1 LSKIS
6 LIGAGNIGGEL
17 ASLIAS
23 KSLGDVVLIDVI
35 DGLAKGKAL
44 DLGQSG
50 AVRNFICSI
59 SGGSSL
65 SKIKNSDVIVVTAGI
80 SRKPGMSRD
89 DLISTNLEIMK
100 NIGEAIKIYSP
111 NSFIVCVTNPLDAMA
126 WVLKKTSGIKKNMIV
141 GMAGILDSARFK
153 FFLSKALNVT
163 QEDIQT
169 MVLGGHGDTMVPL
182 LNYTKISGIPILE
195 YIKQN
200 NIKKKIVD
208 DIIERTRNGGGEVVS
223 LLKTGSAF
231 YAPAISACEIVES
244 FLRNKKKLVP
254 CSTYLTGE
262 YGVKNLFVGVPV
274 VIGNKGIEKVIKVEF
289 NTEEKNQFK
298 KSVKSVDILTNLCQ
312 KLLIKSNF

>member
-1 LSKIS
+1 MAKIS

-23 KSLGDVVLIDVI
+23 KSLGDIVLVDVI

-50 AVRNFICSI
+50 AVRNFNCSI
-59 SGGSSL
+59 SGGRSL

-100 NIGEAIKIYSP
+100 NIGKAIKIYSP
-111 NSFIVCVTNPLDAMA
+111 NAFIICVTNPLDAMA

-153 FFLSKALNVT
+153 FFLSKALNVS

-182 LNYTKISGIPILE
+182 MNYTKISAVPILE

-200 NIKKKIVD
+200 NIKKKTVD
-208 DIIERTRNGGGEVVS
+208 DIVVRTRNGGGEVVS

-244 FLRNKKKLVP
+244 FLKNKKKLVP

-274 VIGNKGIEKVIKVEF
+274 IIGNKGIEKVIKVEF
-289 NTEEKNQFK
+289 SAEEKYQFK
-298 KSVKSVDILTNLCQ
+298 KSVKSVDILTKLCQ
-312 KLLIKSNF
+312 KLLIKSNI

>member
-1 LSKIS
+1 MAKIS

-23 KSLGDVVLIDVI
+23 KSLGDIVLIDVI

-50 AVRNFICSI
+50 AVRNFSCSI
-59 SGGSSL
+59 SGGRSL

-100 NIGEAIKIYSP
+100 NIGKAIKINSP
-111 NSFIVCVTNPLDAMA
+111 NAFIICVTNPLDAMA

-153 FFLSKALNVT
+153 FFLSKALNVS

-182 LNYTKISGIPILE
+182 MNYTKISAVPILE

-200 NIKKKIVD
+200 NIKKKTVD
-208 DIIERTRNGGGEVVS
+208 DIIVRTRNGGGEVVS

-244 FLRNKKKLVP
+244 FLKNKKKLVP

-274 VIGNKGIEKVIKVEF
+274 IIGNKGIEKVIKVEF
-289 NTEEKNQFK
+289 SAEEKYQFK
-298 KSVKSVDILTNLCQ
+298 KSVKSVDILTKLCQ
-312 KLLIKSNF
+312 KLLIRSNI

>member
-1 LSKIS
+1 MAKIS

-23 KSLGDVVLIDVI
+23 KSLGDIVLVDVI

-50 AVRNFICSI
+50 AVRNFSCSI
-59 SGGSSL
+59 SGGRSL

-100 NIGEAIKIYSP
+100 SIGKAVKIYSP
-111 NSFIVCVTNPLDAMA
+111 NAFIICVTNPLDAMA
-126 WVLKKTSGIKKNMIV
+126 WVLKKISGIKKNMIV

-153 FFLSKALNVT
+153 FFLSKALNVS

-182 LNYTKISGIPILE
+182 MNYTKISAVPILE

-200 NIKKKIVD
+200 NIKKKTID
-208 DIIERTRNGGGEVVS
+208 DIVVRTRNGGGEVVS

-244 FLRNKKKLVP
+244 FLKNKKKLVP

-274 VIGNKGIEKVIKVEF
+274 IIGNKGIEKVIKVEF
-289 NTEEKNQFK
+289 SAEEKYQFK
-298 KSVKSVDILTNLCQ
+298 KSVKSVDNLTNLCQ
-312 KLLIKSNF
+312 KLLFKSNI

>member
-1 LSKIS
+1 MAKIS

-23 KSLGDVVLIDVI
+23 KSLGDIVLVDVI

-50 AVRNFICSI
+50 AVRNFSCSI
-59 SGGSSL
+59 SGGRSL

-100 NIGEAIKIYSP
+100 NIGKAVKIYSP
-111 NSFIVCVTNPLDAMA
+111 NAFIICVTNPLDAMA
-126 WVLKKTSGIKKNMIV
+126 WVLKKISGIKKNMIV

-153 FFLSKALNVT
+153 FFLSKALNVS

-182 LNYTKISGIPILE
+182 MNYTKISAVPILE

-200 NIKKKIVD
+200 NIKKKTVD
-208 DIIERTRNGGGEVVS
+208 DIVVRTRNGGGEVVS

-244 FLRNKKKLVP
+244 FLKNKKKLVP

-274 VIGNKGIEKVIKVEF
+274 IIGNKGIEKVIKVEF
-289 NTEEKNQFK
+289 SAEEKYQFK
-298 KSVKSVDILTNLCQ
+298 KSVKSVDNLTNLCQ
-312 KLLIKSNF
+312 KLLIKSNI

>member
-1 LSKIS
+1 MAKIS

-23 KSLGDVVLIDVI
+23 KSLGDIVLVDVI

-50 AVRNFICSI
+50 AVRNFSCSI
-59 SGGSSL
+59 SGGRSL

-100 NIGEAIKIYSP
+100 NIGKAIKINSP
-111 NSFIVCVTNPLDAMA
+111 NAFIICVTNPLDAMA

-153 FFLSKALNVT
+153 FFLSKALNVS

-182 LNYTKISGIPILE
+182 MNYTKISAVPILE

-200 NIKKKIVD
+200 NIKKKTVD
-208 DIIERTRNGGGEVVS
+208 DIVVRTRNGGGEVVS

-244 FLRNKKKLVP
+244 FLKNKKKLVP

-274 VIGNKGIEKVIKVEF
+274 IIGNKGIEKVIKVEF
-289 NTEEKNQFK
+289 SAEEKYQFK

-312 KLLIKSNF
+312 KLLFKGDI

>member
-1 LSKIS
+1 MAKIS

-23 KSLGDVVLIDVI
+23 KSLGDIVLVDVI

-50 AVRNFICSI
+50 AVRNFSCSI
-59 SGGSSL
+59 SGGRSL

-100 NIGEAIKIYSP
+100 DIGKAIKIYSP
-111 NSFIVCVTNPLDAMA
+111 NAFIICVTNPLDAMA

-153 FFLSKALNVT
+153 FFLSKALNVS

-182 LNYTKISGIPILE
+182 MNYTKISAVPILE

-200 NIKKKIVD
+200 NIKKKTVD
-208 DIIERTRNGGGEVVS
+208 DIVVRTRNGGGEVVS

-244 FLRNKKKLVP
+244 FLKNKKKLVP

-274 VIGNKGIEKVIKVEF
+274 IIGNKGIEKVIKVEF
-289 NTEEKNQFK
+289 SAEEKYQFK

-312 KLLIKSNF
+312 KLLFKGDI

>member
-1 LSKIS
+1 MAKIS

-23 KSLGDVVLIDVI
+23 KSLGDIVLVDII

-50 AVRNFICSI
+50 AVRNFSCSI
-59 SGGSSL
+59 SGGRSL

-80 SRKPGMSRD
+80 CRKPGMSRD

-100 NIGEAIKIYSP
+100 NIGKAIKIYSP
-111 NSFIVCVTNPLDAMA
+111 NAFIICVTNPLDAMA

-153 FFLSKALNVT
+153 FFLSKALNVS

-182 LNYTKISGIPILE
+182 MNYTKISAVPILE

-200 NIKKKIVD
+200 NIKKKTVD
-208 DIIERTRNGGGEVVS
+208 DIVVRTRNGGGEVVS

-244 FLRNKKKLVP
+244 FLKNKKKLVP

-274 VIGNKGIEKVIKVEF
+274 IIGNKGIEKVIKVEF
-289 NTEEKNQFK
+289 SAEEKYQFK

-312 KLLIKSNF
+312 KLLFKDDI

>member
-1 LSKIS
+1 MAKIS

-23 KSLGDVVLIDVI
+23 KSLGDIVLIDVI

-50 AVRNFICSI
+50 AVRNFNCSI
-59 SGGSSL
+59 SGGRSL

-100 NIGEAIKIYSP
+100 NIGKAIKINSP
-111 NSFIVCVTNPLDAMA
+111 NAFIICVTNPLDAMA

-153 FFLSKALNVT
+153 FFLSKALNVS

-182 LNYTKISGIPILE
+182 MNYTKISAVPILE

-200 NIKKKIVD
+200 NIKKKTVD
-208 DIIERTRNGGGEVVS
+208 DIIVRTRNGGGEVVS

-244 FLRNKKKLVP
+244 FLKNKKKLVP

-274 VIGNKGIEKVIKVEF
+274 IIGNKGIEKVIKVEF
-289 NTEEKNQFK
+289 SAEEKYQFK
-298 KSVKSVDILTNLCQ
+298 KSVKSVDILTKLCQ
-312 KLLIKSNF
+312 KLLIKSNI

>member
-1 LSKIS
+1 MAKIS

-23 KSLGDVVLIDVI
+23 KSLGDIVLVDII

-50 AVRNFICSI
+50 AVRNFSCSI
-59 SGGSSL
+59 SGGRSL

-100 NIGEAIKIYSP
+100 NIGKAIKIYSP
-111 NSFIVCVTNPLDAMA
+111 NAFIICVTNPLDAMA

-153 FFLSKALNVT
+153 FFLSKALNVS

-182 LNYTKISGIPILE
+182 MNYTKISAVPILE

-200 NIKKKIVD
+200 NIKKKTVD
-208 DIIERTRNGGGEVVS
+208 DIVVRTRNGGGEVVS

-244 FLRNKKKLVP
+244 FLKNKKKLVP

-274 VIGNKGIEKVIKVEF
+274 IIGNKGIEKVIKVEF
-289 NTEEKNQFK
+289 SAEEKYQFK

-312 KLLIKSNF
+312 KLLFKGDI

>member
-1 LSKIS
+1 MAKIS

-23 KSLGDVVLIDVI
+23 KSLGDIVLVDVI

-50 AVRNFICSI
+50 AVRNFSCSI
-59 SGGSSL
+59 SGGRSL

-100 NIGEAIKIYSP
+100 SIGKAIKIYSP
-111 NSFIVCVTNPLDAMA
+111 NAFIICVTNPLDAMA
-126 WVLKKTSGIKKNMIV
+126 WVLKKISGIKKNMIV

-153 FFLSKALNVT
+153 FFLSKALNVS

-182 LNYTKISGIPILE
+182 MNYTKISAVPILE

-200 NIKKKIVD
+200 NIKKKTVD
-208 DIIERTRNGGGEVVS
+208 DIIVRTRNGGGEVVS

-244 FLRNKKKLVP
+244 FLKNKKKLVP

-274 VIGNKGIEKVIKVEF
+274 IIGNKGIEKVIKVEF
-289 NTEEKNQFK
+289 SAEEKYQFK
-298 KSVKSVDILTNLCQ
+298 KSVKSVDILTKLCQ
-312 KLLIKSNF
+312 KLLIKSNI

>member
-1 LSKIS
+1 MAKIS

-23 KSLGDVVLIDVI
+23 KSLGDIVLVDVI
-35 DGLAKGKAL
+35 DGLAEGKAL

-50 AVRNFICSI
+50 AVRNFSCSI
-59 SGGSSL
+59 SGGKSL

-100 NIGEAIKIYSP
+100 NIGKAIKIYSP
-111 NSFIVCVTNPLDAMA
+111 NAFIICVTNPLDAMA

-153 FFLSKALNVT
+153 FFLSKALNVS

-182 LNYTKISGIPILE
+182 MNYTKISAVPILE

-200 NIKKKIVD
+200 NIKKKTVD
-208 DIIERTRNGGGEVVS
+208 DIIVRTRNGGGEVVS

-244 FLRNKKKLVP
+244 FLKNKRKLVP

-274 VIGNKGIEKVIKVEF
+274 IIGNKGIEKVIKVEF
-289 NTEEKNQFK
+289 SAEEKYQFK

-312 KLLIKSNF
+312 KLLFKSNI

>member
-1 LSKIS
+1 MAKIS

-23 KSLGDVVLIDVI
+23 KSLGDIVLVDII
-35 DGLAKGKAL
+35 EGLAKGKAL

-50 AVRNFICSI
+50 AVRNFSCSI
-59 SGGSSL
+59 SGGRSL

-100 NIGEAIKIYSP
+100 NIGKAIKINSP
-111 NSFIVCVTNPLDAMA
+111 NAFIICVTNPLDAMA

-153 FFLSKALNVT
+153 FFLSKALNVS

-182 LNYTKISGIPILE
+182 MNYTKISAVPILE

-200 NIKKKIVD
+200 NIKKKTVD
-208 DIIERTRNGGGEVVS
+208 DIIVRTRNGGGEVVS

-244 FLRNKKKLVP
+244 FLKNKKKLVP

-274 VIGNKGIEKVIKVEF
+274 IIGNKGIEKVIKVEF
-289 NTEEKNQFK
+289 SAEEKYQFK
-298 KSVKSVDILTNLCQ
+298 KSVKSVDILTKLCQ
-312 KLLIKSNF
+312 

>member
-1 LSKIS
+1 MAKIS

-23 KSLGDVVLIDVI
+23 KSLGDIVLIDVI

-50 AVRNFICSI
+50 AVRNFNCSI
-59 SGGSSL
+59 SGGRSL

-100 NIGEAIKIYSP
+100 NIGKAIKIYSP
-111 NSFIVCVTNPLDAMA
+111 NAFIICVTNPLDAMA
-126 WVLKKTSGIKKNMIV
+126 WVLKKISGIKKNMIV

-153 FFLSKALNVT
+153 FFLSKALNVS

-182 LNYTKISGIPILE
+182 MNYTKSSAVPILE

-200 NIKKKIVD
+200 NIKKKTVD
-208 DIIERTRNGGGEVVS
+208 DIVVRTRNGGGEVVS

-244 FLRNKKKLVP
+244 FLKNKKKLVP

-274 VIGNKGIEKVIKVEF
+274 IIGNKGIEKVIKVEF
-289 NTEEKNQFK
+289 SAEEKYQFK

-312 KLLIKSNF
+312 KLLIKSNI

>member
-1 LSKIS
+1 MAKIS

-23 KSLGDVVLIDVI
+23 KSLGDIVLIDVI

-50 AVRNFICSI
+50 AVRNFNCSI
-59 SGGSSL
+59 SGGRSL

-100 NIGEAIKIYSP
+100 NIGKAIKIYSP
-111 NSFIVCVTNPLDAMA
+111 NAFIICVTNPLDAMA
-126 WVLKKTSGIKKNMIV
+126 WVLKKISGIKKNMIV

-153 FFLSKALNVT
+153 FFLSKALNVS

-182 LNYTKISGIPILE
+182 MNYTKISAVPILE

-200 NIKKKIVD
+200 NIKKKTVD
-208 DIIERTRNGGGEVVS
+208 DIVVRTRNGGGEVVS

-244 FLRNKKKLVP
+244 FLKNKKKLVP

-274 VIGNKGIEKVIKVEF
+274 IIGNKGIEKVIKVEF
-289 NTEEKNQFK
+289 SAEEKYQFK

-312 KLLIKSNF
+312 KLLIKSNI

>member
-1 LSKIS
+1 MAKIS

-23 KSLGDVVLIDVI
+23 KSLGDIVLVDII

-50 AVRNFICSI
+50 AVRNFSCSI
-59 SGGSSL
+59 SGGRSL

-100 NIGEAIKIYSP
+100 NIGKAIKIYSP
-111 NSFIVCVTNPLDAMA
+111 NAFIICVTNPLDAMA

-153 FFLSKALNVT
+153 FFLSKALNVS

-182 LNYTKISGIPILE
+182 MNYTKISAVPILE

-200 NIKKKIVD
+200 NIKKKTVD
-208 DIIERTRNGGGEVVS
+208 DIIVRTRNGGGEVVS

-244 FLRNKKKLVP
+244 FLKNKKKLVP

-274 VIGNKGIEKVIKVEF
+274 IIGNKGIEKVIKVEF
-289 NTEEKNQFK
+289 SAEEKYQFK

-312 KLLIKSNF
+312 KLLIKSNI

>member
-1 LSKIS
+1 MAKIS

-23 KSLGDVVLIDVI
+23 KSLGDIVLIDVI

-50 AVRNFICSI
+50 AVRNFSCSI
-59 SGGSSL
+59 SGGRSL

-100 NIGEAIKIYSP
+100 NIGKAIKINSP
-111 NSFIVCVTNPLDAMA
+111 NAFIICVTNPLDAMA
-126 WVLKKTSGIKKNMIV
+126 WVLKKTSGVKKNMIV

-153 FFLSKALNVT
+153 FFLSKALNVS

-182 LNYTKISGIPILE
+182 MNYTKISAVPILE

-200 NIKKKIVD
+200 NIKKKTVD
-208 DIIERTRNGGGEVVS
+208 DIIVRTRNGGGEVVS

-244 FLRNKKKLVP
+244 FLKNKKKLVP

-274 VIGNKGIEKVIKVEF
+274 IIGNKGIEKVIKVEF
-289 NTEEKNQFK
+289 SAEEKYQFK
-298 KSVKSVDILTNLCQ
+298 KSVKSVDILTKLCQ
-312 KLLIKSNF
+312 KLLIKSNI

>member
-1 LSKIS
+1 MAKIS

-23 KSLGDVVLIDVI
+23 KSLGDIVLVDII
-35 DGLAKGKAL
+35 EGLAKGKAL

-50 AVRNFICSI
+50 AVRNFSCSI
-59 SGGSSL
+59 SGGRSL

-100 NIGEAIKIYSP
+100 NIGKAIKINSP
-111 NSFIVCVTNPLDAMA
+111 NAFIICVTNPLDAMA

-153 FFLSKALNVT
+153 FFLSKALNVS

-182 LNYTKISGIPILE
+182 MNYTKISAVPILE

-200 NIKKKIVD
+200 NIKKKTVD
-208 DIIERTRNGGGEVVS
+208 DIIVRTRNGGGEVVS

-244 FLRNKKKLVP
+244 FLKNKKKLVP

-274 VIGNKGIEKVIKVEF
+274 IIGNKGIEKVIKVKF
-289 NTEEKNQFK
+289 SDEEKYQFK

-312 KLLIKSNF
+312 KLLFKSNI

>member
-1 LSKIS
+1 MAKIS

-23 KSLGDVVLIDVI
+23 KSLGDIVLVDVI

-50 AVRNFICSI
+50 AVRNFSCSI
-59 SGGSSL
+59 SGGRSL

-100 NIGEAIKIYSP
+100 NIGKAIKIYSP
-111 NSFIVCVTNPLDAMA
+111 NAFIICVTNPLDAMA
-126 WVLKKTSGIKKNMIV
+126 WVLKKISGIKKNMIV

-153 FFLSKALNVT
+153 FFLSKALNVS

-182 LNYTKISGIPILE
+182 MNYTKISAVPILE

-200 NIKKKIVD
+200 NIKKKTVD
-208 DIIERTRNGGGEVVS
+208 DIVVRTRNGGGEVVS

-244 FLRNKKKLVP
+244 FLKNKKKLVP

-274 VIGNKGIEKVIKVEF
+274 IIGNKGIEKVIKVEF
-289 NTEEKNQFK
+289 SAEEKYQFK

-312 KLLIKSNF
+312 KLLIKSNI

>member
-1 LSKIS
+1 MAKIS

-23 KSLGDVVLIDVI
+23 KSLGDIVLVDII
-35 DGLAKGKAL
+35 EGLAKGKAL

-50 AVRNFICSI
+50 AVRNFSCSI
-59 SGGSSL
+59 SGGRSL

-100 NIGEAIKIYSP
+100 KIGKAIKINSP
-111 NSFIVCVTNPLDAMA
+111 NAFIICVTNPLDAMA

-153 FFLSKALNVT
+153 FFLSKALNVS

-169 MVLGGHGDTMVPL
+169 MVLGGHGDTMVPVM
-182 LNYTKISGIPILE
+182 NYTKISAVPILE

-200 NIKKKIVD
+200 NIKKKTVD
-208 DIIERTRNGGGEVVS
+208 DIIVRTRNGGGEVVS

-244 FLRNKKKLVP
+244 FLKNKKKLVP

-274 VIGNKGIEKVIKVEF
+274 IIGNKGIEKVIKVEF
-289 NTEEKNQFK
+289 SAEEKYQFK
-298 KSVKSVDILTNLCQ
+298 KSVKSVDILTKLCQ
-312 KLLIKSNF
+312 KL

>member
-1 LSKIS
+1 M
-6 LIGAGNIGGEL
+6 IGAGNIGGEL

-23 KSLGDVVLIDVI
+23 KSLGDIVLVDII

-50 AVRNFICSI
+50 AVRNFSCSI
-59 SGGSSL
+59 SGGRSL

-100 NIGEAIKIYSP
+100 NIGKAIKIYSP
-111 NSFIVCVTNPLDAMA
+111 NAFIICVTNPLDAMA

-153 FFLSKALNVT
+153 FFLSKALNVS

-182 LNYTKISGIPILE
+182 MNYTKISAVPILE

-200 NIKKKIVD
+200 NIKKKTVD
-208 DIIERTRNGGGEVVS
+208 DIVVRTRNGGGEVVS

-244 FLRNKKKLVP
+244 FLKNKKKLVP

-274 VIGNKGIEKVIKVEF
+274 IIGNKGIEKVIKVEF
-289 NTEEKNQFK
+289 SAEEKYQFK

-312 KLLIKSNF
+312 KPLI

>member
-1 LSKIS
+1 M
-6 LIGAGNIGGEL
+6 IGAGNIGGEL

-23 KSLGDVVLIDVI
+23 KSLGDIVLVDVI

-50 AVRNFICSI
+50 AVRNFSCSI
-59 SGGSSL
+59 SGGKSL

-100 NIGEAIKIYSP
+100 NIGKAIKINSP
-111 NSFIVCVTNPLDAMA
+111 NAFIICVTNPLDAMA

-153 FFLSKALNVT
+153 FFLSKALNVS

-182 LNYTKISGIPILE
+182 MNYTKISAVPILE

-200 NIKKKIVD
+200 NIKKKTID
-208 DIIERTRNGGGEVVS
+208 DIVVRTRNGGGEVVS

-244 FLRNKKKLVP
+244 FLKNKKKLVP

-274 VIGNKGIEKVIKVEF
+274 IIGNKGIEKVIKVEF
-289 NTEEKNQFK
+289 SAEEKYQFK

-312 KLLIKSNF
+312 KLLFKGDI

>member
-1 LSKIS
+1 MAKIS

-23 KSLGDVVLIDVI
+23 KSLGDIVLVDII

-50 AVRNFICSI
+50 AVRNFNCSI
-59 SGGSSL
+59 SGGRSL

-100 NIGEAIKIYSP
+100 NIGKAIKIYSP
-111 NSFIVCVTNPLDAMA
+111 NAFIICVTNPLDAMA
-126 WVLKKTSGIKKNMIV
+126 WVLKKISGIKKNMIV

-153 FFLSKALNVT
+153 FFLSKALNVS

-182 LNYTKISGIPILE
+182 MNYTKISAVPILE

-200 NIKKKIVD
+200 NIKKKTVD
-208 DIIERTRNGGGEVVS
+208 DIVVRTRNGGGEVVS

-244 FLRNKKKLVP
+244 FLKNKKKLVP

-274 VIGNKGIEKVIKVEF
+274 IIGNKGIEKVIKVEF
-289 NTEEKNQFK
+289 SAEEKYQFK

-312 KLLIKSNF
+312 KLLIKSNI

>member
-1 LSKIS
+1 MSKIS

-23 KSLGDVVLIDVI
+23 KSLGDVVLVDVV

-50 AVRNFICSI
+50 AVRNFIYSI

-100 NIGEAIKIYSP
+100 NIGQAIKIYSP

-126 WVLKKTSGIKKNMIV
+126 WVLKKISGIKKNMIV

-153 FFLSKALNVT
+153 FFLSKALNVS

-195 YIKQN
+195 YLKQN
-200 NIKKKIVD
+200 NVKRKIVD

-274 VIGNKGIEKVIKVEF
+274 VIGNKGIEKVVKVEF
-289 NTEEKNQFK
+289 STEEKNQFK

>member
-1 LSKIS
+1 MAKIS

-23 KSLGDVVLIDVI
+23 KSLGDIVLIDVI

-50 AVRNFICSI
+50 AVRNFNCSI
-59 SGGSSL
+59 SGGRSL

-100 NIGEAIKIYSP
+100 NIGKAIKINSP
-111 NSFIVCVTNPLDAMA
+111 NAFIICVTNPLDAMT

-153 FFLSKALNVT
+153 FFLSKALNVS

-182 LNYTKISGIPILE
+182 MNYTKISAVPILE

-200 NIKKKIVD
+200 NIKKKTVD
-208 DIIERTRNGGGEVVS
+208 DIIVRTRNGGGEVVS

-244 FLRNKKKLVP
+244 FLKNKKKLVP

-274 VIGNKGIEKVIKVEF
+274 IIGNKGIEKVIKVEF
-289 NTEEKNQFK
+289 SAEEKYQFK
-298 KSVKSVDILTNLCQ
+298 KSVKSVDILTKLCQ
-312 KLLIKSNF
+312 KLLFKSNI

>member
-1 LSKIS
+1 MAKIS

-23 KSLGDVVLIDVI
+23 KSLGDIVLVDII
-35 DGLAKGKAL
+35 EGLAKGKAL

-50 AVRNFICSI
+50 AVRNFSCSI
-59 SGGSSL
+59 SGGRSL

-100 NIGEAIKIYSP
+100 NIGKAIKINSP
-111 NSFIVCVTNPLDAMA
+111 NAFIICVTNPLDAMA

-153 FFLSKALNVT
+153 FFLSKALNVS

-182 LNYTKISGIPILE
+182 MNYTKISAVPILE

-200 NIKKKIVD
+200 NIKKKTVD
-208 DIIERTRNGGGEVVS
+208 DIIIRTRNGGGEVVS

-244 FLRNKKKLVP
+244 FLKNKRKLVP

-274 VIGNKGIEKVIKVEF
+274 IIGNKGIEKVIKVEF
-289 NTEEKNQFK
+289 STEEKYQFK
-298 KSVKSVDILTNLCQ
+298 KSVKSVDILTKLCQ
-312 KLLIKSNF
+312 KLLTKSNI

>member
-1 LSKIS
+1 MAKIS

-23 KSLGDVVLIDVI
+23 KSLGDIVLVDII

-50 AVRNFICSI
+50 AVRNFSCSI
-59 SGGSSL
+59 SGGKSL

-100 NIGEAIKIYSP
+100 NIGKAIKINSP
-111 NSFIVCVTNPLDAMA
+111 NAFIICVTNPLDAMA

-153 FFLSKALNVT
+153 FFLSKALNVS

-182 LNYTKISGIPILE
+182 MNYTKISAVPILE

-200 NIKKKIVD
+200 NIKKKTVD
-208 DIIERTRNGGGEVVS
+208 DIIIRTRNGGGEVVS

-244 FLRNKKKLVP
+244 FLKNKKKLVP

-274 VIGNKGIEKVIKVEF
+274 IIGNKGIEKVIKVEF
-289 NTEEKNQFK
+289 SAEEKYQFK

-312 KLLIKSNF
+312 KLLFKSNI

>member
-1 LSKIS
+1 MAKIS

-23 KSLGDVVLIDVI
+23 KSLGDIVLVDVI

-50 AVRNFICSI
+50 AVRNFSCSI
-59 SGGSSL
+59 SGGRSL

-100 NIGEAIKIYSP
+100 NIGKAIKIYSP
-111 NSFIVCVTNPLDAMA
+111 NAFIICVTNPLDAMA
-126 WVLKKTSGIKKNMIV
+126 WVLKKISGIKKNMIV

-153 FFLSKALNVT
+153 FFLSKALNVS

-182 LNYTKISGIPILE
+182 MNYTKISAVPILE

-200 NIKKKIVD
+200 NIKKKTID
-208 DIIERTRNGGGEVVS
+208 DIVVRTRNGGGEVVS

-244 FLRNKKKLVP
+244 FLKNKKKLVP

-274 VIGNKGIEKVIKVEF
+274 IIGNKGIEKVIKVEF
-289 NTEEKNQFK
+289 SAEEKYQFK
-298 KSVKSVDILTNLCQ
+298 KSVKSVDNLTNLCQ
-312 KLLIKSNF
+312 KLLFKSNI

>member
-1 LSKIS
+1 MAKIS

-23 KSLGDVVLIDVI
+23 KSLGDIVLIDVI

-50 AVRNFICSI
+50 AVRNFSCSI
-59 SGGSSL
+59 SGGRSL

-100 NIGEAIKIYSP
+100 NIGKAIKIYSP
-111 NSFIVCVTNPLDAMA
+111 NAFIICVTNPLDAMA
-126 WVLKKTSGIKKNMIV
+126 WVLKKISGIKKNMIV

-153 FFLSKALNVT
+153 FFLSKALNVS

-182 LNYTKISGIPILE
+182 MNYTKISAVPILE

-200 NIKKKIVD
+200 NIKKKTID
-208 DIIERTRNGGGEVVS
+208 DIVVRTRNGGGEVVS

-244 FLRNKKKLVP
+244 FLKNKKKLVP

-274 VIGNKGIEKVIKVEF
+274 IIGNKGIEKVIKVEF
-289 NTEEKNQFK
+289 SAEEKYQFK
-298 KSVKSVDILTNLCQ
+298 KSVKSVDILTKLCQ
-312 KLLIKSNF
+312 KLLIKSNI